1 MSLSDLE
8 QRIPKSP
15 EQNAEEEH
23 KVNKYEQEEQEENR
37 CCDCIIPSNWEGGG
51 CLLHQSDW
59 REPRRMMM
67 IIVIWNK
74 RRFPSC
80 Q

>member
-23 KVNKYEQEEQEENR
+23 TVNKYEREEREENSLR
-37 CCDCIIPSNWEGGG
+37 DCIILSNQEGGG
-51 CLLHQSDW
+51 SPGR
-59 REPRRMMM
+59 RERAER
-67 IIVIWNK
+67 
-74 RRFPSC
+74 